1 MTDKLAAA
9 LRESLAGFDRDWV
22 EDAIARAASTAE
34 PNDPDAIC
42 AAVISA
48 LHLRLAA
55 MNADTAAL
63 ERENDAT
70 ERNSRADDATYG
82 IAINR
87 YADVEQ
93 HPHPT
98 IH

>member
-1 MTDKLAAA
+1 
-9 LRESLAGFDRDWV
+9 
-22 EDAIARAASTAE
+22 
-34 PNDPDAIC
+34 
-42 AAVISA
+42 
-48 LHLRLAA
+48 